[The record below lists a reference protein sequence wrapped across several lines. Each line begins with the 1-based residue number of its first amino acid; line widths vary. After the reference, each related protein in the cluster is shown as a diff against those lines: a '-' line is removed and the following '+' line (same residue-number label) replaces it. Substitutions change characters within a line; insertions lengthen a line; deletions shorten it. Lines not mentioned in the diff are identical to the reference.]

1 VELSRDRPFAFSELI
16 GRRVED
22 QNGRPLGRVLE
33 VRAHWEGD
41 GTILLDE
48 LLVGRGALW
57 RRLRGPSAAAGGIPW
72 ANVTELSPDRVIVQA
87 NG

>member
-16 GRRVED
+16 GRRVDD
-22 QNGRPLGRVLE
+22 QNGRSLGRVFE

-48 LLVGRGALW
+48 LLVGRRALW
-57 RRLRGPSAAAGGIPW
+57 RRLRGPGAKARGIPW
-72 ANVTELSPDRVIVQA
+72 EHVTEVSLSRIVVHA
-87 NG
+87 